1 LRLELSSAVS
11 GVRVSD
17 KTIATGLCPGGKV
30 RMQRL
35 MRLIRNGRVD
45 STLMTT
51 HRFVFGQIAEA
62 FRMMQ
67 DKADGIIKPLIRF
80 E

>member
-1 LRLELSSAVS
+1 
-11 GVRVSD
+11 
-17 KTIATGLCPGGKV
+17 
-30 RMQRL
+30 
-35 MRLIRNGRVD
+35 
-45 STLMTT
+45 MTT